1 MRYNCSEKEE
11 KGNNLGKQLILV
23 TTQSEDYTAL
33 ELFHSLLQFNLLVSY
48 EGAGDLIPK
57 WLLHGANRVNFSVL
71 IS

>member
-57 WLLHGANRVNFSVL
+57 
-71 IS
+71 